1 MTQAGI
7 EGGSEAGG
15 EGRAAGS
22 RGPTSALADAIAA
35 LAQAGLL
42 APGQTQRLADSANQA
57 RVRLVGA
64 RWLVVRPILAGLGFA
79 EVDAEAGGSRTYAT
93 YDPDADRWLRLRLRL
108 EPTQTAG
115 GVEAAES
122 TETAETAESTEP
134 TQTAETTETAEST
147 ETTGGVDRP
156 TADRGP
162 GLMVALLGPDGAGKS
177 SLTASIARSFGLP
190 VRQFYAGLYPADRR
204 RFRQP
209 GLGTIALLLRLWRLA
224 IRATW
229 HRRQGRLVLFDR
241 YAYDARLPL
250 PPSAGRRT
258 RLRRALLARALPTPD
273 LVIVLDAPAEVL
285 LSRRAEHPIEVVE
298 AQRRRYAELARSVP
312 DGVIV
317 DASADADSVRRSV
330 TALIWRRYVARQAR
344 RAARQARRDARHD
357 A

>member
-1 MTQAGI
+1 MTLAGAI
-7 EGGSEAGG
+7 D
-15 EGRAAGS
+15 
-22 RGPTSALADAIAA
+22 ALDR
-35 LAQAGLL
+35 AGLL
-42 APGQTQRLADSANQA
+42 APGETPRPADSVNEA
-57 RVRLVGA
+57 RVRLAGA
-64 RWLVVRPILAGLGFA
+64 PDAVRTILAGLGFA
-79 EVDAEAGGSRTYAT
+79 EVDGEAGSSRTYAT
-93 YDPDADRWLRLRLRL
+93 YDPDADRWLRLRL
-108 EPTQTAG
+108 EPTQATDHAG
-115 GVEAAES
+115 GGDRAA
-122 TETAETAESTEP
+122 
-134 TQTAETTETAEST
+134 
-147 ETTGGVDRP
+147 TG
-156 TADRGP
+156 RGP

-190 VRQFYAGLYPADRR
+190 VRKFYAGLYPADRR

-224 IRATW
+224 IGATW

-285 LSRRAEHPIEVVE
+285 LGRRAEHPIEVVE

-344 RAARQARRDARHD
+344 RAARARRRDASRRP
-357 A
+357 